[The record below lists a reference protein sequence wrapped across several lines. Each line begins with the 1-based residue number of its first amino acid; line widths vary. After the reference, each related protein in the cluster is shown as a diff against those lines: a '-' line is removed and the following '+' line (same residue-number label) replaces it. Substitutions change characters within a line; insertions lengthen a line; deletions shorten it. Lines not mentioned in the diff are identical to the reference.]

1 LEEIV
6 KKLFAALFLTISVFH
21 LSAQNI
27 TFSGILDSAFSFSAA
42 KGEVFLGVEEYANLR
57 MQAKLRDRAA
67 IFGAVNLIAAAG
79 DYAANAALAAV
90 PGGSSPISTTAF
102 SAGENFI
109 AAIELER
116 LYFRLN
122 FEAADFDGGLM
133 RLPFGYGQVWGSS
146 DFLNPKNP
154 LKPDARPRAV
164 LGAGLSWYPADE
176 LKVLGFGTAPRDP
189 FSLNAKGWLTGISF
203 DRHYDIASIQT
214 LYSFETPKDG
224 SNNGIHRA
232 GFSLKADAIAGLVFD
247 TLYTYN
253 YEAGTG
259 INGLSFSAGADYSY
273 FDGNLMVLAEYLYN
287 GKTSSTALGYGGYFA
302 DRHYLYTGGTWR
314 FSDYTNMT
322 AAFIFSFDEFSFT
335 PLVTL
340 SHDLF
345 QGAVLTITAQ
355 LPMDSNTFSDDGS
368 LLFNCSARLRLRF

>member
-6 KKLFAALFLTISVFH
+6 KKLFTALYLTISVC
-21 LSAQNI
+21 LLNAQNI
-27 TFSGILDSAFSFSAA
+27 TFSGILDSSFSFTAA
-42 KGEVFLGVEEYANLR
+42 KEEVFLGFEEYANLR

-79 DYAANAALAAV
+79 GYAARMAEAAETNL
-90 PGGSSPISTTAF
+90 SAF
-102 SAGENFI
+102 IGGENYF

-133 RLPFGYGQVWGSS
+133 RLPFGFGQVWGSS

-154 LKPDARPRAV
+154 LIPDARPRAV

-176 LKVLGFGTAPRDP
+176 LKVLGFGAAPRDP
-189 FSLNAKGWLTGISF
+189 FSQGAKGWLAGISF

-224 SNNGIHRA
+224 SNKGVHRA
-232 GFSLKADAIAGLVFD
+232 GFSIKADIKAGFVID

-253 YEAGTG
+253 HEAGTG
-259 INGLSFSAGADYSY
+259 IDGLSFSAGADYSY
-273 FDGNLMVLAEYLYN
+273 FDGNLIVLAEYLYN
-287 GKTSSTALGYGGYFA
+287 GEASSTSYKNGGYFFN
-302 DRHYLYTGGTWR
+302 RHYLYTSGTWR
-314 FSDYTNMT
+314 FADYTNMT

-340 SHDLF
+340 NHDLF

-355 LPMDSNTFSDDGS
+355 LPMDNNTFSSDGS
-368 LLFNCSARLRLRF
+368 LSFNCNARLRFRF